1 MSTVKLYCGALPNM
15 PWQEKPASCSTP
27 VWRYTENPVIGRN
40 PLPGVERIFSISHTD
55 AHFADLAKC
64 IAPFGRLCAI
74 DECGPIDVRLLKP
87 RSASLHWEGMFTRSG
102 FNLPDMGEQ
111 GALLSRV
118 ADLVDAG
125 RVRSTLAQQ
134 GGRITAANLVA
145 AHAAV
150 ESGRMVGKIVLEG
163 F

>member
-1 MSTVKLYCGALPNM
+1 MNTKAF
-15 PWQEKPASCSTP
+15 AS
-27 VWRYTENPVIGRN
+27 
-40 PLPGVERIFSISHTD
+40 
-55 AHFADLAKC
+55 
-64 IAPFGRLCAI
+64 
-74 DECGPIDVRLLKP
+74 
-87 RSASLHWEGMFTRSG
+87 
-102 FNLPDMGEQ
+102 Q
-111 GALLSRV
+111 

-125 RVRSTLAQQ
+125 RIRSTLAQQ